1 MILSN
6 DFNADTS
13 VNSSLNIDRKEMY
26 LILTESSLFEWFETA
41 NAMTGLYPF
50 MSMATQSKNYD
61 LEEVYDVA
69 MMNLNI
75 EWR

>member
-6 DFNADTS
+6 DFNADTL
-13 VNSSLNIDRKEMY
+13 VNSSLNIDRKERY

-41 NAMTGLYPF
+41 NAMTGLDPF

-61 LEEVYDVA
+61 LEEV
-69 MMNLNI
+69 
-75 EWR
+75 